1 MWGNHAIK
9 KASTNK
15 KVFHWRRRLLFLR
28 DVAAAAGKLL
38 LSRAIKIS
46 ASAAHYKARE
56 GGPRAYVYHTTK
68 EKGKFSLLTPHKKV
82 VFAAQGQII
91 GLFSDCSGVQY
102 SSAI

>member
-15 KVFHWRRRLLFLR
+15 KVSRLRRRRLFLR
-28 DVAAAAGKLL
+28 DVATAEKLL

-91 GLFSDCSGVQY
+91 GLFSDCGGVQY